1 MTAHTE
7 VHGPTPKEKL
17 PEAELAMDLRI
28 DAPFGPV
35 HVRSTE
41 DAIVIGAGGVLS
53 FFRMMVWTFRNRTF
67 EPSAALRLLTGI
79 SGRRVVLRVAP
90 LLRLTVARP

>member
-1 MTAHTE
+1 MEGQIPE
-7 VHGPTPKEKL
+7 V
-17 PEAELAMDLRI
+17 ELDVDLRI

-35 HVRSTE
+35 RVRSSG
-41 DAIVIGAGGVLS
+41 DAIVIGAGGVVSTL
-53 FFRMMVWTFRNRTF
+53 RMMVWIFRRRAF
-67 EPSAALRLLTGI
+67 EPSAALRVLTDI